1 MGVDAIDYDG
11 DGWQDLFVASVGQQ
25 SFSLYHNR
33 KDPTF
38 EDQAAEI
45 SKAARMLTGWGLRFF
60 DYDNDG
66 DPDLFLA
73 NGHPCYA
80 AD

>member
-11 DGWQDLFVASVGQQ
+11 DGWKDLFVANVDQQ

-45 SKAARMLTGWGLRFF
+45 SKATRMLTGWDCDSLITTTTEIPT
-60 DYDNDG
+60 YSS
-66 DPDLFLA
+66 PTVTSS
-73 NGHPCYA
+73 P
-80 AD
+80 